1 MNVVKTKEYY
11 ELLRQ
16 ADLCDCAYCQNYTKQ
31 IKTYYP
37 QIAQFLQTLGVDIE
51 KPFETG
57 PLELDEDG
65 QMLYIS
71 PQYIVLGESAEFNR
85 TTVNG
90 NEIAVTE
97 QHPGAA
103 IQEDYFVI
111 DISPVRLP
119 WRM

>member
-90 NEIAVTE
+90 
-97 QHPGAA
+97 
-103 IQEDYFVI
+103 
-111 DISPVRLP
+111 
-119 WRM
+119 